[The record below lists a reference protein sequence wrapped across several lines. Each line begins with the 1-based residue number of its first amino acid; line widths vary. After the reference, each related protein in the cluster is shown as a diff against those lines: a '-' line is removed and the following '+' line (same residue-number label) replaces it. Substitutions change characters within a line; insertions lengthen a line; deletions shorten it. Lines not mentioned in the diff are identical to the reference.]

1 MQMENEKVYRI
12 FRAKTA
18 GELHDKGFK
27 IIRTETNKSL
37 PWLKV
42 FIFDDTPEFRKALTE
57 LSHKK
62 ESQNQKITKENEQ

>member
-1 MQMENEKVYRI
+1 MENEKVYKI

-42 FIFDDTPEFRKALTE
+42 FLFEDTPKFREALTE
-57 LSHKK
+57 LSNAKK
-62 ESQNQKITKENEQ
+62 KS